1 MAITFDALATNN
13 TSTNGSLSF
22 NHTIGA
28 GSDRLLVV
36 GFNVEFQGTL
46 VVTTMTYDGVAMT
59 LAHSG
64 QNPGVREWSYLYYM
78 DEANLPA
85 AGTYSVSIV
94 VDQTAEIAAG
104 SASVFGG
111 GQAGPEA
118 TATTGADSSGSTQ
131 SVNITTITNDAWIFD
146 VMGSGS
152 SITFTPTSPQV
163 ERWESDPGGSSAAG
177 STKEL
182 ATAGLTTMEWTIT
195 GSNRD
200 VLVVAAWPPGTPSA
214 TYEVVGVT
222 KNNAGTPINGVDV
235 YLYKESPANTFTFQ
249 AHTTSAGSGD
259 YTFGGLSDND
269 ANYHVQAKLDGSP
282 NIFDCSD
289 HVIVPVLE

>member
-1 MAITFDALATNN
+1 MAITFDALTTAN
-13 TSTNGSLSF
+13 TSVNGSLSF
-22 NHTIGA
+22 NHTIGT

-36 GFNVEFQGTL
+36 GFNVEFQGAL
-46 VVTTMTYDGVAMT
+46 AVTTMTYDGVAMT

-64 QNPGVREWSYLYYM
+64 QNPGDREWSFLYYM
-78 DEANLPA
+78 DEADLPA

-94 VDQTAEIAAG
+94 VDQSAEVAAG
-104 SASVFGG
+104 SVSVFGG
-111 GQAGPEA
+111 GQSGPEA
-118 TATTGADSSGSTQ
+118 TATTGADTSGSTQ
-131 SVNITTITNDAWIFD
+131 SVNITTITDGAWIFD
-146 VMGSGS
+146 VMGSGA
-152 SITFTPTSPQV
+152 SITFTATSPQV

-200 VLVVAAWPPGTPSA
+200 VLVVAAWPPESTV

-222 KNNAGTPINGVDV
+222 KNNTGTPINGVDV
-235 YLYKESPANTFTFQ
+235 YLFKESPANTFTFQ

-282 NIFDCSD
+282 NTFDCSD